1 MTIAITAT
9 QQSWTAP
16 MDERFGRA
24 GGFFIVDAESGDRR
38 YIDNNGN
45 VNAAHGAGTGAAQTL
60 IGEGVKLVITGRIG
74 PKAGE
79 ALRAA
84 GIEVMELPAAVTVEQ
99 AFQQYH
105 EQHT

>member
-9 QQSWTAP
+9 KHNWTAP

-24 GGFFIVDAESGDRR
+24 GGFFLVDEESGERR

-45 VNAAHGAGTGAAQTL
+45 VNAAHGAGTGSAQTL
-60 IGEGVKLVITGRIG
+60 ISEGVSLVITGRIG

-84 GIEVMELPAAVTVEQ
+84 GIEVMELSGGMTVEQ
-99 AFQQYH
+99 AFVHYQK
-105 EQHT
+105 QHT

>member
-9 QQSWTAP
+9 QDSWSAP

-24 GGFFIVDAESGDRR
+24 GGFFLVEDESGQRR

-45 VNAAHGAGTGAAQTL
+45 VNAAHGAGTGSAQTL
-60 IGEGVKLVITGRIG
+60 ISEGVQLVITGRIG

-84 GIEVMELPAAVTVEQ
+84 GIEVLELHGEMTVEQ
-99 AFQQYH
+99 AYQHYH
-105 EQHT
+105 EHHE

>member
-9 QQSWTAP
+9 EHNWTAP

-24 GGFFIVDAESGDRR
+24 GGFFIVDEESGDRR

-60 IGEGVKLVITGRIG
+60 IDEGVKLVITGRIG
-74 PKAGE
+74 PKAGD

-84 GIEVMELPAAVTVEQ
+84 GIEVMELPAGTSVEQ
-99 AFQQYH
+99 AFEQYH
-105 EQHT
+105 NQHA